1 MVNVLGVDPGYRNL
15 GLCILEIHPRN
26 GSARKLW
33 SGTVSIG
40 TPNNGLAFVKFL
52 WPKLEELNQK
62 YNIQGVATETPP
74 FIKARPKISSLLWGI
89 GTIIAVWAYLK
100 DIPFRHAMPLTL
112 KRACCAIV
120 GRPYEQKNIPRKSE
134 IKTAIA
140 KVLGD
145 TGKTSHENDAL
156 LAALLLYTDLV
167 PDATARA

>member
-15 GLCILEIHPRN
+15 GLCILEIHPRK
-26 GSARKLW
+26 GSARRLW
-33 SGTVSIG
+33 SKSISVG

-52 WPKLEELNQK
+52 WPVLEDLHKE

-74 FIKARPKISSLLWGI
+74 FIKARPKISGLLWGI

-100 DIPFRHAMPLTL
+100 GIPFRHAMPLTL

-120 GRPYEQKNIPRKSE
+120 GRPYEQKDIPRKSE
-134 IKTAIA
+134 IKIAIA

-156 LAALLLYTDLV
+156 LAALLLYTDLI
-167 PDATARA
+167 PDATART

>member
-15 GLCILEIHPRN
+15 GLCVLDIRN
-26 GSARKLW
+26 GAARKVW
-33 SGTVSIG
+33 SGTISVG

-74 FIKARPKISSLLWGI
+74 FIKARPKVSSLLWGV

-100 DIPFRHAMPLTL
+100 GIPFRHAMPLTL
-112 KRACCAIV
+112 KKACCSIV
-120 GRPYEQKNIPRKSE
+120 GRPYERKNIPRKSE
-134 IKTAIA
+134 IKEAI
-140 KVLGD
+140 KKLLGD

-156 LAALLLYTDLV
+156 LAAILLYTDLV
-167 PDATARA
+167 PKT

>member
-15 GLCILEIHPRN
+15 GLCILEINPRG
-26 GSARKLW
+26 GSARRLW
-33 SGTVSIG
+33 SKSISVG

-52 WPKLEELNQK
+52 WPVLEDLHKE

-74 FIKARPKISSLLWGI
+74 FIKARPKISGLLWGI

-100 DIPFRHAMPLTL
+100 GIPFRHAMPLTL

-120 GRPYEQKNIPRKSE
+120 GRPYEQKDIPRKSE
-134 IKTAIA
+134 IKIAIA

-156 LAALLLYTDLV
+156 LAALLLYTDLI
-167 PDATARA
+167 PDATART